1 MKKLIFAAAL
11 VAGFGSAALLHAIA
25 QNAPSTTLSA
35 ADEAAALQ
43 QINQTCAGCHG
54 QNAGG
59 GDRAP
64 SLVGTASLRKMD
76 AAQIAAIITGGTP
89 RGMPPFA
96 SLPPAQVT
104 RIAAWIK
111 SRNQT
116 QAIEGTPE
124 QIAAGEKFFFGQ
136 GNCAG
141 CHMVRGKG
149 GSNGPDLSALATS
162 LTREEITAY
171 LDDPTART
179 GTKRTAA
186 CPSWGFC
193 PDLQWTVINVRM
205 KNGTTLRGFARA
217 ESEHNLVLQGF
228 DGKLHHLTARDYDGY
243 TREDRSYMPP
253 LTATPDQKRDLIAYL
268 GSLRGVPLGSIAS
281 ATPFSAAEMNAVS
294 RPRTGE
300 WPSYHGRTDGN
311 RYSTL
316 DQINTSNVSRL
327 SAAWVFSPGGQG
339 LENTPVVVDGVMY
352 VTGAQQVCAL
362 DARSGLRIWCAP
374 RTSGQAMRAG
384 GAPMARPGGGG
395 GAAAAVTPAGSA
407 RPFAG
412 VASGVGPNRGV
423 AVMGDRVFVE
433 TDDSYLISLNRRTG
447 GVVWIVPL
455 ADPKVPGVYYST
467 VAPLIVGDL
476 VVAGAAGGGPGDRG
490 FLVAF
495 KASTGEFAWRFW
507 TIPTPDDHEAATWK
521 GNALRTGGT
530 GGAGTWMT
538 GSYDP
543 DAKILYWGTA
553 NPLPSNNGDERKGR
567 NLYAN
572 TILALDPANGK
583 LKWFYQT
590 TPHDLHDWDTTAP
603 LALVDANYQG
613 KPRKLMIHANRNGF
627 LYVLDRINGDF
638 LFAKPFVKKM
648 DWASHIDKNG
658 TPVLLPD
665 YAPSDEGH
673 LKCPAVRGATNWY
686 STSYN
691 PGTDLYYVMA
701 AEDCSWY
708 RKTGRQYAPNPN
720 FKDPGLRYLRALN
733 IHDGSVAW
741 EKLFTGSNEANYSG
755 VLSTAG
761 GLVFVGETAGGFS
774 AMDAKSGKTLW
785 SFPTNDSWRSSPRTY
800 TVDGEQYVAAA
811 AGGNIIAFKLAR

>member
-1 MKKLIFAAAL
+1 MRSPPIWTIPP
-11 VAGFGSAALLHAIA
+11 SAP
-25 QNAPSTTLSA
+25 APS
-35 ADEAAALQ
+35 
-43 QINQTCAGCHG
+43 
-54 QNAGG
+54 
-59 GDRAP
+59 AP
-64 SLVGTASLRKMD
+64 PHV
-76 AAQIAAIITGGTP
+76 
-89 RGMPPFA
+89 
-96 SLPPAQVT
+96 
-104 RIAAWIK
+104 
-111 SRNQT
+111 
-116 QAIEGTPE
+116 
-124 QIAAGEKFFFGQ
+124 
-136 GNCAG
+136 
-141 CHMVRGKG
+141 
-149 GSNGPDLSALATS
+149 
-162 LTREEITAY
+162 
-171 LDDPTART
+171 
-179 GTKRTAA
+179 
-186 CPSWGFC
+186 PSWGFC

-205 KNGTTLRGFARA
+205 RNGGSSARLCA
-217 ESEHNLVLQGF
+217 RRDPSTVWWCRAFN
-228 DGKLHHLTARDYDGY
+228 GKLHHLTDKDYDGY
-243 TREDRSYMPP
+243 TREPQSYMPP
-253 LTATPDQKRDLIAYL
+253 LKATADQKRDLIAYL
-268 GSLRGVPLGSIAS
+268 GSLRGVPLGAIAS
-281 ATPFSAAEMNAVS
+281 AAPFSAADMEAVS
-294 RPRTGE
+294 RPRKGE
-300 WPSYHGRTDGN
+300 WPSYHGSTNGN

-316 DQINTSNVSRL
+316 DQINTGNVARL
-327 SAAWVFSPGGQG
+327 AAAWVFSPGGQG

-374 RTSGQAMRAG
+374 RTSGQAMRG
-384 GAPMARPGGGG
+384 TRPDG
-395 GAAAAVTPAGSA
+395 GAAPIMPAGSA

-423 AVMGDRVFVE
+423 AVLGDRVFVE

-476 VVAGAAGGGPGDRG
+476 VVAGAAGGGPGSRG

-495 KASTGEFAWRFW
+495 KARHRRVGLALLDHSHTGRAQCAR
-507 TIPTPDDHEAATWK
+507 PGKAMRCAPA
-521 GNALRTGGT
+521 GT
-530 GGAGTWMT
+530 GGAGTLDDRLLRSGCQDT
-538 GSYDP
+538 LLGDRQ
-543 DAKILYWGTA
+543 
-553 NPLPSNNGDERKGR
+553 PLPSNDGDQRQGR

-572 TILALDPANGK
+572 TILALDPASGK

-613 KPRKLMIHANRNGF
+613 KPRKLLIQANRNGF
-627 LYVLDRINGDF
+627 LYVLDRINGQF

-648 DWASHIDKNG
+648 DWASHIGKDG
-658 TPVLLPD
+658 LPVLLPD

-701 AEDCSWY
+701 AEDCSYY

-761 GLVFVGETAGGFS
+761 GLVFVGETAGGF
-774 AMDAKSGKTLW
+774 AAVDAKSGKTLW
-785 SFPTNDSWRSSPRTY
+785 SFPTNDSWRSSPMTY
-800 TVDGEQYVAAA
+800 TVDGEQYVAAT
-811 AGGNIIAFKLAR
+811 AGATSSRSSSALNERR